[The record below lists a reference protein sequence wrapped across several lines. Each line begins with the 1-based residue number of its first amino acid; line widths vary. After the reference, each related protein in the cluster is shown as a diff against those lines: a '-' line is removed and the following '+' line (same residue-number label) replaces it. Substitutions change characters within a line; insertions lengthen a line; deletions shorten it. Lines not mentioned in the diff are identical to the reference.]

1 MYMKLETGN
10 SMFQSR
16 VRFTVPPGIPPTKE
30 MEVICN
36 RNRCFSLWE
45 AEVEPTALALQQFE
59 WGGLGTRL
67 MDVSRVKCD
76 HLKAKA
82 EQLLVKAGEMHR
94 DINVLLLYWVDMIE
108 ELTYERCALCDRI
121 AEDRI
126 HRPETKYR
134 IIMRD
139 VASRLVVLRKGK
151 TPGMK
156 EFWSRLQELK
166 DKIYVARHAME
177 SHYRVD
183 VVEQAHRKL
192 VHIKLSMRLV
202 LREMMTSLGWA
213 APVFTA
219 CFQGQEMY
227 VCKVELF
234 PGHVSIMENIITIT
248 GAEMKTEADAVES
261 AALAAILYLEV
272 EKHMYVVYIN
282 YNRRSHGELYVYQ
295 AEDMVQ
301 LATSLAD
308 HVFQEW
314 NIMLDSLK
322 ENDMECR
329 TQFGMHVIE
338 GPNDW
343 VYNVK

>member
-1 MYMKLETGN
+1 MAASSGTA
-10 SMFQSR
+10 SCAPRRCSA
-16 VRFTVPPGIPPTKE
+16 VVPPGIPPTKE

-67 MDVSRVKCD
+67 MD
-76 HLKAKA
+76 AKA

-272 EKHMYVVYIN
+272 EKHM
-282 YNRRSHGELYVYQ
+282 SHGELYVYQ